1 MKKGHVA
8 VPFAIAMEQRPVVLR
23 KRSTIQKTLTIHR
36 KIAEYSPVKQE
47 CQIEQ
52 DSGLRTYITPKILS
66 NMSVV

>member
-1 MKKGHVA
+1 MA

-23 KRSTIQKTLTIHR
+23 KRSTIQKTLTIRR

-52 DSGLRTYITPKILS
+52 DNGIRTYIASKILS
-66 NMSVV
+66 NMGVV